1 MIEARCYAPIRSVP
15 RPNDRC
21 TSDRGE
27 EADRPEKDRWI
38 DGQIVRKRKKRSKK
52 CVCGEKERKREKS
65 RTARNAEENQIGGQ
79 GRRRSGK
86 GMKEK
91 EGTISAIGETRGEN
105 YTAFVSDGVFNDLST
120 SRSL

>member
-38 DGQIVRKRKKRSKK
+38 DGQIVRKRKKGSEK
-52 CVCGEKERKREKS
+52 CVCGEKEREREKQDS
-65 RTARNAEENQIGGQ
+65 TK
-79 GRRRSGK
+79 RRREPNRGGKEGGGAGK
-86 GMKEK
+86 G
-91 EGTISAIGETRGEN
+91 
-105 YTAFVSDGVFNDLST
+105 
-120 SRSL
+120 